1 MGGLNA
7 HFVQNAMG
15 EELEEAG
22 MEWKEGDKTIGRG
35 DAGRGH
41 KEGKGWC
48 FKTERGAGGEREMF
62 STIHN
67 CTRESA
73 KVHRFQT

>member
-35 DAGRGH
+35 EAGRGH
-41 KEGKGWC
+41 KEGKGWRR
-48 FKTERGAGGEREMF
+48 EGGPGGERNVF
-62 STIHN
+62 NYT
-67 CTRESA
+67 
-73 KVHRFQT
+73 